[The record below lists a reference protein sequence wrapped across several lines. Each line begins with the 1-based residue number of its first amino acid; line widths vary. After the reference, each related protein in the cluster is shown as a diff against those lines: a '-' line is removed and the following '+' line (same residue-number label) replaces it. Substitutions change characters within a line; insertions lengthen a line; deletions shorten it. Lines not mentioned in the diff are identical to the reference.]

1 MYRLL
6 LFILPFWFCSV
17 LSLVHLSVL
26 LWFSLNQS
34 FCTFISDY
42 YISNFWSYELFL
54 ASLYYSPVVI
64 SDRCCSLHLLHV
76 RDLRGILTPFPS
88 FPLQET
94 LLRGAKTN
102 SCIVVHVCVC
112 VRVWIISHSISI
124 PLALDVDRCLQEA
137 ASEPHGILD
146 HVGQIYGLMLPLT
159 TRRPTLVTLVRPTG
173 AIYHAMLK
181 ASTLLA
187 HLHSWAI
194 DCI

>member
-6 LFILPFWFCSV
+6 LFILPFWFCPV

-26 LWFSLNQS
+26 LCFSLNQS

-76 RDLRGILTPFPS
+76 RDLRGILTQFPS

-94 LLRGAKTN
+94 HLCT
-102 SCIVVHVCVC
+102 CVC
-112 VRVWIISHSISI
+112 VWILSRSISI

-173 AIYHAMLK
+173 AICHAMLK

-187 HLHSWAI
+187 HLHSRVI

>member
-6 LFILPFWFCSV
+6 LFILPFWFCPV

-26 LWFSLNQS
+26 LCFSLNQS

-64 SDRCCSLHLLHV
+64 SNRCCSLHLLHV
-76 RDLRGILTPFPS
+76 RDLRGILTPFPL

-94 LLRGAKTN
+94 RLRGAKN
-102 SCIVVHVCVC
+102 EFLHRCARVC
-112 VRVWIISHSISI
+112 SISI

-173 AIYHAMLK
+173 AICHAMLK

-187 HLHSWAI
+187 HLHSRVI
-194 DCI
+194 DYI